1 MITGTCTLGPLDGNT
16 EKWAG
21 DVAQVIG
28 GGKMD
33 SETASEVLKCDMFG
47 GQNRVKR

>member
-1 MITGTCTLGPLDGNT
+1 MITQTCTLGPLDGNT
-16 EKWAG
+16 EKWVGAE
-21 DVAQVIG
+21 AQVTG

-33 SETASEVLKCDMFG
+33 SETASGVLKCNMVG